1 MRKIKTKLLNISGGF
16 ILNVEVHIIII
27 ETGLK
32 FLELRLRRSKASSVV
47 GMYQFQINSSL
58 SFSRKKRNKNY
69 RIVVTWERF

>member
-32 FLELRLRRSKASSVV
+32 FLELKLLGDQRLH
-47 GMYQFQINSSL
+47 Q
-58 SFSRKKRNKNY
+58 
-69 RIVVTWERF
+69 